1 MADEMLVKINI
12 WWTQGEEEDVLGE
25 LDDILAELEGGAVPR
40 WNTYI
45 IKLNKTL
52 WPAIMRCWHGLS
64 TWFRPQTIMPSLP
77 SVPTSN
83 MEREEEELELP
94 GVPDHQPQVELGYW
108 DQSLTEGLDNDPVA
122 GGEGEEEREGGI
134 GGQLNNCY

>member
-1 MADEMLVKINI
+1 
-12 WWTQGEEEDVLGE
+12 
-25 LDDILAELEGGAVPR
+25 
-40 WNTYI
+40 
-45 IKLNKTL
+45 
-52 WPAIMRCWHGLS
+52 
-64 TWFRPQTIMPSLP
+64 MPSLP

-108 DQSLTEGLDNDPVA
+108 DQSLVDGLDNA

-134 GGQLNNCY
+134 GGQLNNCYCRILVVTPAGTSVRYIIHNT

>member
-1 MADEMLVKINI
+1 
-12 WWTQGEEEDVLGE
+12 
-25 LDDILAELEGGAVPR
+25 
-40 WNTYI
+40 
-45 IKLNKTL
+45 
-52 WPAIMRCWHGLS
+52 
-64 TWFRPQTIMPSLP
+64 
-77 SVPTSN
+77 

-134 GGQLNNCY
+134 GGQLNNCYCRILVVTPAGTSVRYIIHNT